1 MYKDRLGES
10 YFVRPRGWWTKLAP
24 TTLLTTELV
33 PAQIVDALRR
43 MSIEEDQSN
52 CPDTE
57 PDNASP
63 IEPYRVFR
71 FDRPG
76 LFKDIVHVENHRDAK
91 RQTLPQ
97 LVEAYAR
104 QFPGTVVVSDMVAGR
119 LNDDLAV
126 TTHLSA
132 RGSNDLSE
140 RDIVAFY
147 TAPSPGLF
155 GQLAALDAR
164 LGTRNTIAL
173 WYVDRFNQTSGRNRG
188 FRGQYKRRHIAVMGY
203 RMYKWLAPYLITWS
217 RYAFPRQRC
226 SLLT

>member
-1 MYKDRLGES
+1 M
-10 YFVRPRGWWTKLAP
+10 
-24 TTLLTTELV
+24 
-33 PAQIVDALRR
+33 
-43 MSIEEDQSN
+43 
-52 CPDTE
+52 
-57 PDNASP
+57 SP
-63 IEPYRVFR
+63 IEPHRVFR
-71 FDRPG
+71 FDRSG
-76 LFKDIVHVENHRDAK
+76 LFKDVVHVENHPDAK
-91 RQTLPQ
+91 RQTLPR
-97 LVEAYAR
+97 LVEAYGR
-104 QFPGTVVVSDMVAGR
+104 QFPGAMVVSDMLGGR
-119 LNDDLAV
+119 LNEAVPV

-188 FRGQYKRRHIAVMGY
+188 FRGQYKGRHIAVMGH
-203 RMYKWLAPYLITWS
+203 RMYKWLAPYLTTWS

-226 SLLT
+226 SLN